1 MGVRVGFVQ
10 REEFRETGSGD
21 RVAAHADQGR
31 NAEPALDDF
40 GGDFVGQGAAAGHDP
55 DVALLVYAVNPVG
68 DGAEHGFAHG
78 DDARGVAAHDHR
90 AAGKRG
96 PADLDGFVQRDAVG
110 DGADLF
116 DARVEG
122 LKHGV
127 LGELGRHEQHGDVG
141 GVVLYAPADGM
152 VHRDAVHVLPFLA
165 GGDAED
171 DLRAHVFHVLRPGR
185 RSQVHHAPDYGHP
198 SP

>member
-1 MGVRVGFVQ
+1 MSL
-10 REEFRETGSGD
+10 T
-21 RVAAHADQGR
+21 
-31 NAEPALDDF
+31 
-40 GGDFVGQGAAAGHDP
+40 AGLRDCTHR
-55 DVALLVYAVNPVG
+55 G
-68 DGAEHGFAHG
+68 HG

-152 VHRDAVHVLPFLA
+152 VHRVPDASQI
-165 GGDAED
+165 
-171 DLRAHVFHVLRPGR
+171 R
-185 RSQVHHAPDYGHP
+185 RSGN
-198 SP
+198 